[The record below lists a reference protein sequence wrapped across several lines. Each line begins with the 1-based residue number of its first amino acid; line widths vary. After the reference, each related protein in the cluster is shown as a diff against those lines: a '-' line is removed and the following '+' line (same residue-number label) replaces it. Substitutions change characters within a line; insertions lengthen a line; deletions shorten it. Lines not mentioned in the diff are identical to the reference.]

1 MAKEKRE
8 EKTAKPARV
17 VAKPTRKTF
26 MGERKRRAAIPKQER
41 PKERRSS
48 TVKGII
54 ASIND
59 QAKTNGSAIVNLHTN
74 ICSLYETIVDHAR
87 KQKEAITAFNAS
99 VREQMNE
106 NTEAATAFNASVR
119 ELNASVREQ
128 MNENTEYVKNFYG

>member
-1 MAKEKRE
+1 MSKE

-17 VAKPTRKTF
+17 AAKPTRKSF
-26 MGERKRRAAIPKQER
+26 EGKRRRRTAMPMKER

-59 QAKTNGSAIVNLHTN
+59 QTKTNQAAIVNFNTN
-74 ICSLYETIVDHAR
+74 VCSLYETIVDHAM
-87 KQKEAITAFNAS
+87 KFNAS
-99 VREQMNE
+99 VRELDANVREQMNE

-119 ELNASVREQ
+119 EQ
-128 MNENTEYVKNFYG
+128 MNENTQYAKNFYG

>member
-1 MAKEKRE
+1 MSKEKRE

-17 VAKPTRKTF
+17 AAKPTRKSF
-26 MGERKRRAAIPKQER
+26 EGKRRRRTAMPMKER

-59 QAKTNGSAIVNLHTN
+59 QTKTNDAAIVNFNTN
-74 ICSLYETIVDHAR
+74 VCSLYETIVDHAM
-87 KQKEAITAFNAS
+87 KFNASVRELDAS

-119 ELNASVREQ
+119 EQ
-128 MNENTEYVKNFYG
+128 MNENTQYAKNFYG